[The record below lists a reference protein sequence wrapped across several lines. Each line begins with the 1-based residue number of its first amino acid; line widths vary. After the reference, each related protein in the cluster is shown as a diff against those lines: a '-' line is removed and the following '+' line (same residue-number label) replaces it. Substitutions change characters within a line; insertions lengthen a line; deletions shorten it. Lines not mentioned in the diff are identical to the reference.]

1 MWLKVVESG
10 TKLHKFVIGVKDNH
24 YVYDLLHRQ
33 I

>member
-1 MWLKVVESG
+1 MWFKVVESG
-10 TKLHKFVIGVKDNH
+10 DFLHKFVEGVKDNH